1 MSGANAGRSRV
12 GFWLQMSRWIG
23 AASLQAPRRKGLS
36 MIGRRSALLLSSLMV
51 AGLVLAAC
59 GGSNK
64 NTTSTSTNGSPSGS
78 ITVFAAASLT
88 SAFEALGTDYMAA
101 HKGTTVGFNF
111 AGSNTLA
118 EQINQGA
125 PVDVFASA
133 DPKNMSDA
141 AGELNAPQTFA
152 KNELIVILPA
162 KNPGKIESLKDLA
175 NPGVTIAVADPSV
188 PIGGYTLDVLNKMG
202 QSSAYGPAYEKAV
215 KGNFVTQE
223 TSVSGIVQKVLLG
236 EVDAGYVYVSDAVAN
251 GSEVKSIT
259 IPTQYN
265 IVADYPIATAKHTSN
280 PTTSESFVAY
290 VLSPP
295 GQKVLGKYGFLPA

>member
-1 MSGANAGRSRV
+1 MFR
-12 GFWLQMSRWIG
+12 
-23 AASLQAPRRKGLS
+23 
-36 MIGRRSALLLSSLMV
+36 RRSALLLSSLML

-59 GGSNK
+59 GGTSKSN
-64 NTTSTSTNGSPSGS
+64 TSSTSTNGSPSGS

-88 SAFEALGTDYMAA
+88 SAFEAIGTDYMAA
-101 HKGTTVGFNF
+101 HTGTTVGFNF

-118 EQINQGA
+118 EQINHGA

-141 AGELNAPQTFA
+141 AAELNAPQTFA

-175 NPGVTIAVADPSV
+175 NPGVTIAAADPSV

-215 KGNFVTQE
+215 KSNFVTLE

-251 GSEVKSIT
+251 GSEVKSIA

-265 IVADYPIATAKHTSN
+265 IIADYPIATAKHSSN
-280 PTTSESFVAY
+280 PTTSQSFLEY